1 MREDSEGAF
10 FTGVVGVGAGK
21 RFGLLFSHTEKALE
35 GLLGFVV
42 CFFVVVGL
50 FWGFLFFFL
59 LGNCPF

>member
-1 MREDSEGAF
+1 MRKDSEGAF

-21 RFGLLFSHTEKALE
+21 RFGLFFSHTEKALE